1 MSSGF
6 LGRDTCTALRA
17 IDRDGLGTLESSPQ
31 AVSLVLGPSG
41 EIISD
46 TLSEAEG
53 LLYQEV
59 VKGPGRMYVG
69 GPVNYHGAKI
79 HVLEKEPNFA

>member
-6 LGRDTCTALRA
+6 LDRDTCTALRA

-46 TLSEAEG
+46 TLSEPEG
-53 LLYQEV
+53 LLYQGQ
-59 VKGPGRMYVG
+59 GPRPDVRRRPGQLSRG
-69 GPVNYHGAKI
+69 ENPRS
-79 HVLEKEPNFA
+79 